1 MIPTVNRF
9 CSGFVTPDPPGVT
22 LQAINPNWQLK
33 TLPSMTFTPINDSGF
48 MSNGKLKKAVT
59 ESSQF
64 IFLLTYCKFTKLILY
79 GDVDRIDGGVNRPPR
94 RLPHLMA
101 AIQIGG
107 GGVLRFVPH
116 DLQHLDALQQL
127 KHLPFQGEHSSFIAL
142 PLRNRDRRASY
153 RGLPPPKR
161 QLP

>member
-48 MSNGKLKKAVT
+48 ISNGKLKKAVT
-59 ESSQF
+59 EFSQF

-79 GDVDRIDGGVNRPPR
+79 GDVDRIDGGVDRPPR

-101 AIQIGG
+101 AIQIGS
-107 GGVLRFVPH
+107 VLFVPR
-116 DLQHLDALQQL
+116 DASRKHFVSGRTL
-127 KHLPFQGEHSSFIAL
+127 KFHRFTVAKP
-142 PLRNRDRRASY
+142 
-153 RGLPPPKR
+153 
-161 QLP
+161 